1 MIWNTYFRLTV
12 ISNWSHLQS
21 TRGAD
26 WEEVT
31 EVRLIVFLDKGDRRQ
46 KPIVYKAGHTVQRQ
60 NRRFDARPCRNLD
73 YGHWLRTPYPRVL
86 CSFLQNNGELQ
97 VCLPEQLNT
106 LQEHD
111 LKNMNHQNFDI
122 SYFWSNQLPPFF
134 RKAKFKFWFYYFR
147 PLNSKFFRFF
157 FLPSVWFLH
166 QSSRSH
172 YLVWKKKSQIY
183 INSVNFPN
191 AGGGELVVTT
201 ISFKFLF
208 FIFLAIDFQPSFYPQ
223 FT

>member
-122 SYFWSNQLPPFF
+122 SYFWSNQSL
-134 RKAKFKFWFYYFR
+134 
-147 PLNSKFFRFF
+147 
-157 FLPSVWFLH
+157 
-166 QSSRSH
+166 SSMEE
-172 YLVWKKKSQIY
+172 KKSQIY